1 MILHVIS
8 DYPAKFRDHRLFWKR
23 KLFNLSRDL
32 IWARGQR
39 LMWYHG
45 LVLLI
50 ISHHPI
56 KFGGNRLCEI
66 RDIKL
71 LNCHVISSG
80 YVTLWVSC
88 PNHKS
93 KFCGYR
99 PCRIGDILF
108 LIGHVT
114 SCNHVVNGLY
124 GILWHYVSLLLS
136 QHRADPMSVFVE
148 NT

>member
-23 KLFNLSRDL
+23 RLFNLSRDL
-32 IWARGQR
+32 IWARG
-39 LMWYHG
+39 LMLYHG

-56 KFGGNRLCEI
+56 KFGGNRLCGI

-80 YVTLWVSC
+80 YVVRE
-88 PNHKS
+88 K
-93 KFCGYR
+93 
-99 PCRIGDILF
+99 
-108 LIGHVT
+108 
-114 SCNHVVNGLY
+114 VVR
-124 GILWHYVSLLLS
+124 
-136 QHRADPMSVFVE
+136 HRG
-148 NT
+148 